1 MRLMGK
7 RRVTQLLHQLK
18 TNQQQE
24 LHNAAA
30 IYTVAQVAVNE
41 LQEQSQDSTNA
52 ALPPAPS
59 LDKAELLRRYSS
71 YNGCRTAAK
80 NKGIKF
86 QQTPSWQQLITAF
99 GYAEACQQLLHIY
112 TEAYPRPELQGVTI
126 ELPLG

>member
-1 MRLMGK
+1 MGK
-7 RRVTQLLHQLK
+7 KRVTQLLNQLK

-24 LHNAAA
+24 LRNAAA
-30 IYTVAQVAVNE
+30 IYTVAQVAINE
-41 LQEQSQDSTNA
+41 LQEQFQDLSTNA
-52 ALPPAPS
+52 ALPPAPV

-80 NKGIKF
+80 NQGIKF
-86 QQTPSWQQLITAF
+86 HQTPSWQQLVAAF

-112 TEAYPRPELQGVTI
+112 AEAYPSPELQGVTI